1 MLKKLLFL
9 SMMFVGASVQNA
21 HAALGIKGWTLENGA
36 RVLFVESRSVPI
48 VDISVEFDAGSRRD
62 PAGKAGTAA
71 LANAMLNAGI
81 RADHAE
87 PALSEAQISDMFA
100 DVGAQHG
107 EETSRDR
114 AGLTLRTLSGTQARE
129 TAVKLMAR
137 MLAQPSFPEKI
148 VAREKA
154 RRIADIKE
162 DLTKP
167 EALAE
172 RAFARIV
179 YGNHPYGWKETV
191 ASMSAIRRADLVAF
205 YGRHYVANRA
215 VVAIIGDISRDEAE
229 AIAREL
235 TRRLPQGAALPALP
249 DVPVARA
256 AEEVIP
262 HPASQSHVL
271 IGAPAVARGDPDYF
285 PLIVGNYV
293 LGGGEFESRLMQEVR
308 EKRGLVYGIY
318 SAFDPLAQP
327 GPFVIGFE
335 TKREQT
341 GDALKVAR
349 DVLSGYLREGPT
361 PEELKAAKDNLINGF
376 PLRIDDNH
384 KILANVA
391 MIGFYRLPLDYLD
404 TWTDNVS
411 KVTAEEIRAAFA
423 GRIAADRLGTVIVGA
438 QP

>member
-1 MLKKLLFL
+1 MLKRILFL
-9 SMMFVGASVQNA
+9 SMMFVAVSA
-21 HAALGIKGWTLENGA
+21 HAALGIRGWTLENGA

-48 VDISVEFDAGSRRD
+48 VDISIEFDAGSRRD
-62 PAGKAGTAA
+62 PEGKTGTAA
-71 LANAMLNAGI
+71 LTNAMLTAGV
-81 RADHAE
+81 RADQGE
-87 PALSEAQISDMFA
+87 PVLSEARISDMFA

-114 AGLTLRTLSGTQARE
+114 AGLTLRSLSGAQVRE

-162 DLTKP
+162 ELTRP
-167 EALAE
+167 DALAE
-172 RAFARIV
+172 RAFSRIV
-179 YGNHPYGWKETV
+179 YGSHPYGREPTV
-191 ASMSAIRRADLVAF
+191 ASVSAIRRADLAAF
-205 YGRHYVANRA
+205 HARHYVANRA
-215 VVAIIGDISRDEAE
+215 VIAIVGDISRDEAD

-235 TRRLPQGAALPALP
+235 TSRLPQGAPLPSLP
-249 DVPVARA
+249 DVPA
-256 AEEVIP
+256 AQAKEEIIP

-271 IGAPAVARGDPDYF
+271 IGAPAVARGAPDYF
-285 PLIVGNYV
+285 ALIVGDYV

-308 EKRGLVYGIY
+308 EKRGLVYSIY

-341 GDALKVAR
+341 GDALKLTR
-349 DVLSGYLREGPT
+349 NVLDGYLRAGPT

-384 KILANVA
+384 KMLANVA
-391 MIGFYRLPLDYLD
+391 MIGFYKLPLDYLD
-404 TWTDNVS
+404 TWTENVS
-411 KVTAEEIRAAFA
+411 KVTADEIRVAFNR
-423 GRIAADRLGTVIVGA
+423 RIASDRLGTVIVGGK
-438 QP
+438 P